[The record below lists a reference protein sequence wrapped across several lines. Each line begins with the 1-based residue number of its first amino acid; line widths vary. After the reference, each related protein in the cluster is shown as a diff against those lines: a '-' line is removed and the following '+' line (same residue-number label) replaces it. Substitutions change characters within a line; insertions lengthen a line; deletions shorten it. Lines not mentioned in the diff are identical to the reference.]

1 MSNDKTRIHFRKWIQ
16 DTQGLSDGYCHLLA
30 SAIYSPNDRNKANLK
45 RATVL
50 HEHFLKLQQQ
60 QEQQQEEEQ
69 GAPVWS
75 NVGMIEHVE
84 KLQKQLE
91 SNENVISKLNVLMN
105 ARTEKIESLQ
115 EEIKR
120 HLIADK
126 NNKDKI
132 ETLKK
137 HVSSLD
143 EHKFDL
149 GDELEKQDIEISQYK
164 KQIENLLQRIEDRTE
179 LVYIR
184 FSDDS
189 AKAYPKTI
197 KFMDM
202 KEQIDAS
209 QISSI
214 AVIDVDWSL

>member
-16 DTQGLSDGYCHLLA
+16 DTQGLSEGYCHQLA
-30 SAIYSPNDRNKANLK
+30 SAIYSPNDRNKANFK

-60 QEQQQEEEQ
+60 QEQQQEHQQQEQ
-69 GAPVWS
+69 QQ
-75 NVGMIEHVE
+75 EHVE
-84 KLQKQLE
+84 KLEQQLYLK
-91 SNENVISKLNVLMN
+91 ENLISKLNVLMN

-126 NNKDKI
+126 NNKDEI
-132 ETLKK
+132 SRLKK
-137 HVSSLD
+137 NISALEQNNSD
-143 EHKFDL
+143 MEY
-149 GDELEKQDIEISQYK
+149 ELEQQDKEIGGYK
-164 KQIENLLQRIEDRTE
+164 EQIANLLQRIEDRTQ
-179 LVYIR
+179 LIYIR